1 MCKILYNRK
10 DRRWG
15 HKMLKEFTDLEKNII
30 SNYIKSQRV
39 KVVEDFDFEKKK
51 ITYSYNIAFSF
62 TILV

>member
-1 MCKILYNRK
+1 
-10 DRRWG
+10 
-15 HKMLKEFTDLEKNII
+15 MLKEFTDLEKNII